1 MALHF
6 DLSAPHRIAAANS
19 HYYKAPTDVLYL
31 DRVMKY
37 HDLVYLE
44 EGGWCFTESE
54 IDYPMEKGDVLL
66 LAAGRRHYTRQPCAP
81 GTKTFCIHATCAPG
95 DQAGE
100 GVRLPTLL
108 RMRGAPRV
116 KSIFEEIVAAFW
128 GESPYRQEKM
138 SALFDLLI
146 LELAENW
153 EKQEQGGADI
163 AQQAMQLLNAMPHKR
178 FKAGEAAEM
187 LFVSTKTLENAMR
200 RSVGMPF
207 YAYQRKRKLEM
218 IALQLEVEPELRL
231 AEIAAEFGFCDEFH
245 MSRAFKQQFGLSP
258 LQYRRAKTEQRQEK

>member
-81 GTKTFCIHATCAPG
+81 RHKNLLYSRHLRPRRSGGGGGAAADAAAHAGRAPG
-95 DQAGE
+95 
-100 GVRLPTLL
+100 
-108 RMRGAPRV
+108 
-116 KSIFEEIVAAFW
+116 EEHF
-128 GESPYRQEKM
+128 
-138 SALFDLLI
+138 
-146 LELAENW
+146 
-153 EKQEQGGADI
+153 
-163 AQQAMQLLNAMPHKR
+163 
-178 FKAGEAAEM
+178 
-187 LFVSTKTLENAMR
+187 
-200 RSVGMPF
+200 
-207 YAYQRKRKLEM
+207 
-218 IALQLEVEPELRL
+218 
-231 AEIAAEFGFCDEFH
+231 
-245 MSRAFKQQFGLSP
+245 
-258 LQYRRAKTEQRQEK
+258 

>member
-146 LELAENW
+146 LELVENS
-153 EKQEQGGADI
+153 E
-163 AQQAMQLLNAMPHKR
+163 
-178 FKAGEAAEM
+178 
-187 LFVSTKTLENAMR
+187 
-200 RSVGMPF
+200 
-207 YAYQRKRKLEM
+207 
-218 IALQLEVEPELRL
+218 
-231 AEIAAEFGFCDEFH
+231 
-245 MSRAFKQQFGLSP
+245 
-258 LQYRRAKTEQRQEK
+258 

>member
-81 GTKTFCIHATCAPG
+81 AQKPSAFTPPAPPAIRRGRGCGCRRCCACGARPG
-95 DQAGE
+95 
-100 GVRLPTLL
+100 
-108 RMRGAPRV
+108 
-116 KSIFEEIVAAFW
+116 
-128 GESPYRQEKM
+128 
-138 SALFDLLI
+138 
-146 LELAENW
+146 
-153 EKQEQGGADI
+153 
-163 AQQAMQLLNAMPHKR
+163 
-178 FKAGEAAEM
+178 
-187 LFVSTKTLENAMR
+187 
-200 RSVGMPF
+200 
-207 YAYQRKRKLEM
+207 
-218 IALQLEVEPELRL
+218 
-231 AEIAAEFGFCDEFH
+231 
-245 MSRAFKQQFGLSP
+245 
-258 LQYRRAKTEQRQEK
+258 